1 MLTDQLSILR
11 RAFDEGVT
19 ALETALADPERG
31 APLETLVLDLVRIAG
46 DEADAAAHDIVLGVR
61 RDANAQVAGAM
72 ADTQQAHLMLDAE
85 RTLTASLRGEIATL
99 KGHLSAAISARQSA
113 DAAREHDITELQA
126 TIARFQQRHD
136 EAQQAVTES
145 ASSVTLAQAR
155 ADAAIGEREAAM
167 HEREAAMHEREDL
180 LRARDALAAER
191 DSLLA
196 GNERLMNERAEFVRA
211 HDALALQRDTLAH
224 ERDEIVRERNR
235 ELSRVLGELKAARE
249 AAREHAVAP
258 PPVAAPPQKA
268 AAATTGPIRQADRQA
283 FTSALGVQIDGEAA
297 LLVDLSL
304 TGAQVL
310 SCAALKP
317 AKTVKMLL
325 PSSESPVL
333 CRGRIVWARLEPTQ
347 PGRPIRYR
355 AGMFFTATDQAAVQT
370 FITRHGAHAR

>member
-1 MLTDQLSILR
+1 MTDQLSILR
-11 RAFDEGVT
+11 RAFDERVT
-19 ALETALADPERG
+19 ALETALADPEHG

-126 TIARFQQRHD
+126 TIARFQQRLD

-249 AAREHAVAP
+249 AARERAAAP
-258 PPVAAPPQKA
+258 PPVAAPTPKA
-268 AAATTGPIRQADRQA
+268 AAKSGPIRQADRQA